1 MPNWHDVLEEI
12 NQEQQAHILAAN
24 TVLDRVRRKYLTAL
38 ANLTGRNTICYYSA
52 FLTKTNVE
60 GIDITDE
67 DKNSF
72 MTCINGMD
80 RSKGLDLV
88 LHTPGGGIAATE
100 SLVHYLRQMF
110 GRDIRAIVPQIS
122 MSAGTMLALS
132 CKSILMGKQSCLGP
146 IDPQIAGI
154 PADVVVTEFKRAFE
168 EIKADPQKAH
178 VWAPILNRYSPSFL
192 SQCEYAVEW
201 SATFVQAA
209 LEENMLADSENRSL
223 AARSIVQALSSAAAN
238 KAHNKHIHS
247 EQLKSLGI
255 SIESLELNQ
264 ELQDAVLT
272 VHHSYIHTMTSTSV
286 LKIVENDNG
295 RAVVRHLAQQIQP
308 QAMSLGFGNPG

>member
-1 MPNWHDVLEEI
+1 MPNWHDVLNEI
-12 NQEQQAHILAAN
+12 NKEQQEHIVAAN
-24 TVLDRVRRKYLTAL
+24 NVLDRVRRKYLAHL
-38 ANLTGRNTICYYSA
+38 ATLTGRNTICYYSA

-80 RSKGLDLV
+80 RTRGLDLM

-132 CKSILMGKQSCLGP
+132 CKSVLMGKQSCLGP
-146 IDPQIAGI
+146 IDPQILGI

-168 EIKADPQKAH
+168 EIKADPHKAH
-178 VWAPILNRYSPSFL
+178 VWSPILNRYSPSFL

-201 SATFVQAA
+201 SAAFVQAA
-209 LEENMLADSENRSL
+209 LEENMLADDIKKKDK
-223 AARSIVQALSSAAAN
+223 AADIVAALSSAAAN

-247 EQLKSLGI
+247 EKLKELGVTV
-255 SIESLELNQ
+255 EVLEGNQ
-264 ELQDAVLT
+264 EIQDAVLT
-272 VHHSYIHTMTSTSV
+272 VHHCYIHTMTGTSV

-295 RAVVRHLAQQIQP
+295 RAVVRHLAQPQNP
-308 QAMSLGFGNPG
+308 QAMSLGFGGPA